1 MKLFVQLLVLIVAF
15 TSASCEPVQNAAA
28 KTTPDLFLSGI
39 SPDTVLVNGHKLYIY
54 RLPEECK
61 PELTLVRPS
70 RTDSSISLCVAA
82 AFTRLDNGSVDG
94 LFAVNGVVSG
104 TVSKRLG
111 GGCLLNPGKSFVRMF
126 GTRDAALLTQ
136 GWIDSS
142 IIQTKASFFQQ
153 LQLVRDT
160 QALRYGKDVSLFQ
173 RRALVTFTNSS
184 RKPAV
189 IESAAE
195 ITLQQFADALSQLAV
210 KDAIYLDMGGWDE
223 GWIRTADGKRT
234 TIGLIRSQT
243 ARQCNWLVFKKSN

>member
-15 TSASCEPVQNAAA
+15 ASASCEPVQNAAA
-28 KTTPDLFLSGI
+28 KTRPDSFLSGI

-173 RRALVTFTNSS
+173 RRAFVEFNSAYAF
-184 RKPAV
+184 PAV
-189 IESAAE
+189 VESE
-195 ITLQQFADALSQLAV
+195 SELTLQQFADALAALKIRNAL
-210 KDAIYLDMGGWDE
+210 YLDMGGWDE
-223 GWIRTADGKRT
+223 GWIRTTDGQLK

-243 ARQCNWLVFKKSN
+243 ARQCNWLIFKKPN